1 MPRIRIDEDFSG
13 RDDADEEEKERGELT
28 SMDDDEDV
36 DAEGALNLDFSD
48 EEDEEQQD
56 DEDAGE
62 GDPDEHAEEEEEEAV
77 AAKKGDDDD
86 DDLSEY
92 SKSVRKRIE
101 RERRLKE
108 EARAEL
114 AAARAELEQ
123 RRRQERAAK
132 IDGEY
137 DTAVQELED
146 ARSDADV
153 RKEAEAL
160 AKLTRLATEKEALA
174 NAKDEQNSG
183 GDGPS
188 PAYAAWLKRNS
199 WFTKPE
205 HEAQHAAAL
214 AVAKKLVA
222 DGLKDTTPE
231 FYERLDKELPKHIKV
246 PRDAKSPP
254 PRTTIERRP
263 ERGPSG
269 KRRVVVT
276 PQLKREMRAFGLDP
290 KNPAHMKAYLSG
302 DSNA

>member
-1 MPRIRIDEDFSG
+1 MPRIRIDEDLLAG
-13 RDDADEEEKERGELT
+13 DDGEQEEKERGELT
-28 SMDDDEDV
+28 FMDDEDATDD
-36 DAEGALNLDFSD
+36 DALKLDFSD
-48 EEDEEQQD
+48 DEEEGEQGD

-62 GDPDEHAEEEEEEAV
+62 GDPDEYAEEEEEEAV
-77 AAKKGDDDD
+77 AAKKGEEE
-86 DDLSEY
+86 DDLSDY

-108 EARAEL
+108 EARAQL
-114 AAARAELEQ
+114 AAVQAELEE
-123 RRRQERAAK
+123 RRRADRAAK

-137 DTAVQELED
+137 DAAVEELED

-160 AKLTRLATEKEALA
+160 AKLTRLATEKENLA
-174 NAKDEQNSG
+174 AGKDSKPENA
-183 GDGPS
+183 GPS
-188 PAYAAWLKRNS
+188 PAYAAWLKRNA
-199 WFTKPE
+199 WFVKPE
-205 HEAQHAAAL
+205 HEVQHAATM

-222 DGLKDTTPE
+222 EGLNDETPE

-246 PRDAKSPP
+246 PREAKPP
-254 PRTTIERRP
+254 APRTTIERRP

-290 KNPAHMKAYLSG
+290 KNPTHMKAYLNG